1 MTELESGPT
10 YVLDAE
16 AVDWSAFDEAVGS
29 CDPADYYAMNS
40 ALASASVDEN
50 LTEHDKEVFTTFSNI
65 CFLHF
70 EPHSRNRP
78 YMPAIQLGDRRSFS
92 IDDLTPEVLTFLD
105 ASASKITRPDL
116 RGRVNDILWLR
127 RRALGVRTALAAI
140 EAYSELGLPDSRTPR
155 SHSIVDCWD
164 RALSLARLLR
174 SAGETAIEPLEAA
187 ISTTLDQSLAEN
199 DTLARELSSLSIRY
213 GLDAEKRGAR
223 ADAFKAMAEK
233 FRQEGGY
240 FAERVFLL
248 EASNWAAANGRN
260 GEYWEIFE
268 RIARSY
274 ELEADQIEESA
285 DPSYMRIAA
294 SLEQAIQN
302 HRRIPRQY
310 RKSDFDERLSELRRR
325 HAAAG
330 ARAME
335 EMSLLESDPIDL
347 SEMAEEAKSRISG
360 KPVLEA
366 LFGLISL
373 FPIPSREEL
382 VEAERSLMSEGSLST
397 IFSRATLHEDG
408 RVIAKV
414 PAANATNDEDVALVR
429 AIENYARRIELVVKG
444 AIVPGLQA
452 FNQEHCI
459 REREL
464 LPFVSDSAAVPPGR
478 EVFFAKGLAAGFE
491 WDFMTSSH
499 LLVPQLEA
507 FLRYHIKGRGGD
519 TTVLSPE
526 GIQTEASM
534 GTLLEMEETA
544 DILGPRIT
552 FLFDA
557 FLVNSHGVNFRNI
570 QAHGLMGEST
580 AGSAHSVFVWWLCL
594 YLVVF
599 PFWSVGKNQKEPQ
612 SEIPA
617 S

>member
-1 MTELESGPT
+1 MTDVESGPT
-10 YVLDAE
+10 NILDAE
-16 AVDWSAFDEAVGS
+16 AFDWIAFDEAVRS

-40 ALASASVDEN
+40 ALASASADEN
-50 LTEHDKEVFTTFSNI
+50 LTEHDKEIFTTFSNI

-70 EPHSRNRP
+70 EPRSRNRP
-78 YMPAIQLGDRRSFS
+78 YMPVSHLGDRRSFA
-92 IDDLTPEVLTFLD
+92 IDDLTPEALTFLD
-105 ASASKITRPDL
+105 SAASKITRPDL
-116 RGRVNDILWLR
+116 RGRVYDILWLR

-140 EAYSELGLPDSRTPR
+140 EAYSELCLPDSRTPR
-155 SHSIVDCWD
+155 SRSIVDCWD
-164 RALSLARLLR
+164 RALSLARLIR
-174 SAGETAIEPLEAA
+174 GPGETAIEPLEAT
-187 ISTTLDQSLAEN
+187 ISSTLDRSLADN
-199 DTLARELSSLSIRY
+199 DSLARDLSSLSIVY
-213 GLDAEKRGAR
+213 GLDVEKRGAR
-223 ADAFKAMAEK
+223 AEAFKAMADK
-233 FRQEGGY
+233 FRQEGGF

-248 EASNWAAANGRN
+248 EASNWQAAKDRN
-260 GEYWEIFE
+260 GEYWEIFD

-274 ELEADQIEESA
+274 ELEADQTEVSA

-310 RKSDFDERLSELRRR
+310 RSLDFDEHLSELRRR

-330 ARAME
+330 TRAME

-347 SEMAEEAKSRISG
+347 SQMADEAKARVSG
-360 KPVLEA
+360 KPVLQA

-382 VEAERSLMSEGSLST
+382 IEAERTLMEGSFSA
-397 IFSRATLHEDG
+397 IFPRATLHEDG
-408 RVIAKV
+408 RVIARV
-414 PAANATNDEDVALVR
+414 PGSDAANAEDVALVR
-429 AIENYARRIELVVKG
+429 AIENYARRIDLVVKG

-478 EVFFAKGLAAGFE
+478 EAFFAKGLAAGFE

-544 DILGPRIT
+544 DILGPRLT

-580 AGSAHSVFVWWLCL
+580 AGSTHSLFVWWLCL
-594 YLVVF
+594 YLVVL
-599 PFWSVGKNQKEPQ
+599 PFWSVGKNRKGAQPEA
-612 SEIPA
+612 PA